1 MWSKTSPYMLVITG
15 NPGVGKHT
23 ITKKMSEKLGLPV
36 LDLNQIAI
44 QNKIYKKS
52 GSTLDVDVKKLA
64 KIIKKLA
71 KKNSII
77 VGHLAPYVLDKAQVS
92 TAIILRK
99 NPYKLIPIYK
109 KRKYSQKKIIENV
122 GSEILGIIEY
132 DTVASFGMKKTFQI
146 NTTNLSQGQISSKIG
161 LILKRKFKGDK
172 IDWLDMVAS
181 KGDLPRF
188 FPNKK

>member
-23 ITKKMSEKLGLPV
+23 ITKKLAQKLGLPV

-52 GSTLDVDVKKLA
+52 DSTLDVDVKKLA
-64 KIIKKLA
+64 KIVKKLA
-71 KKNSII
+71 KKNHIV
-77 VGHLAPYVLDKAQVS
+77 VGHLAPYVLDKTQVS

-99 NPYKLIPIYK
+99 NPYKLIPVYK

-132 DTVASFGMKKTFQI
+132 DSIAGFGMKKTFQI
-146 NTTNLSQGQISSKIG
+146 NATNLSPVQLSSKIG
-161 LILKRKFKGDK
+161 LILKRKSKGDK
-172 IDWLDMVAS
+172 IDWLELVAS

>member
-1 MWSKTSPYMLVITG
+1 MWSKISPYMLVITG

-23 ITKKMSEKLGLPV
+23 ITEKLSQKMNLPV
-36 LDLNQIAI
+36 LDLNKIAI

-64 KIIKKLA
+64 SLVKKLA
-71 KKNSII
+71 IKNSIV
-77 VGHLAPYVLDKAQVS
+77 VGHLAPYVLNKAQIS
-92 TAIILRK
+92 TVIILRK

-109 KRKYSQKKIIENV
+109 KRKYTQKKIIENV

-132 DTVASFGMKKTFQI
+132 DAISSFGMKKTFQI
-146 NTTNLSQGQISSKIG
+146 NATNLSPSQIIAKIG
-161 LILKRKFKGDK
+161 LIRKRKFKGDK
-172 IDWLDMVAS
+172 IDWLEMVAK
-181 KGDLPRF
+181 KGDLGKF

>member
-1 MWSKTSPYMLVITG
+1 MLVITG

-23 ITKKMSEKLGLPV
+23 ITKKLSEKISMPI

-64 KIIKKLA
+64 KIVKKTA
-71 KKNSII
+71 NKNSIV
-77 VGHLAPYVLDKAQVS
+77 VGHLAPYVLDKGQVT

-109 KRKYSQKKIIENV
+109 KRKYSDKKIIENV

-132 DTVASFGMKKTFQI
+132 DSIAGFGMKKTFQI
-146 NTTNLSQGQISSKIG
+146 NATNLSPGQISSKIG

-172 IDWLDMVAS
+172 IDWLEMVAK
-181 KGDLPRF
+181 KGDLARF

>member
-1 MWSKTSPYMLVITG
+1 MLVITG

-23 ITKKMSEKLGLPV
+23 ITEKLSKKMNLPV
-36 LDLNQIAI
+36 LDLNKIAI

-64 KIIKKLA
+64 NLVKKLA

-77 VGHLAPYVLDKAQVS
+77 VGHLAPYVLNKNDIS

-132 DTVASFGMKKTFQI
+132 DAISSFGMKKTFQI
-146 NTTNLSQGQISSKIG
+146 NATNLSPSQIISKIG
-161 LILKRKFKGDK
+161 LIRKRKFKGDK
-172 IDWLDMVAS
+172 IDWLEMVAK
-181 KGDLPRF
+181 KGDLGKF

>member
-1 MWSKTSPYMLVITG
+1 V
-15 NPGVGKHT
+15 
-23 ITKKMSEKLGLPV
+23 
-36 LDLNQIAI
+36 
-44 QNKIYKKS
+44 
-52 GSTLDVDVKKLA
+52 
-64 KIIKKLA
+64 
-71 KKNSII
+71 
-77 VGHLAPYVLDKAQVS
+77 VGHLAPYVLDKTQVG

-132 DTVASFGMKKTFQI
+132 DSIAGFGMKKTFQI
-146 NTTNLSQGQISSKIG
+146 NATNLSPGQITSKVG

-172 IDWLDMVAS
+172 IDWLELVA
-181 KGDLPRF
+181 KRGDLPRF